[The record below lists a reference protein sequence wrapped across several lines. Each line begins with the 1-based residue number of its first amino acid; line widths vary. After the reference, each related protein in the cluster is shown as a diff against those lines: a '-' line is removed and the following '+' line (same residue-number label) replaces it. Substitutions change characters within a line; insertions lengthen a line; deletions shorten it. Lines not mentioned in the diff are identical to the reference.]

1 MVPKTKILS
10 ARRDFYFHPRAR
22 GRDSLGNLVGWDRG
36 EQSPA
41 VNRKLKVAS
50 SPCSILSFFGTLF
63 ALMSQCAMEAAMQD
77 TTAGIA
83 PKLSELEQD
92 IIAVVGRSA
101 LPVWVI
107 VSRLGHSNHAYIRT
121 ILAQMVEDGLLVKS
135 PYGYCLP

>member
-1 MVPKTKILS
+1 
-10 ARRDFYFHPRAR
+10 
-22 GRDSLGNLVGWDRG
+22 
-36 EQSPA
+36 
-41 VNRKLKVAS
+41 
-50 SPCSILSFFGTLF
+50 
-63 ALMSQCAMEAAMQD
+63 MQD